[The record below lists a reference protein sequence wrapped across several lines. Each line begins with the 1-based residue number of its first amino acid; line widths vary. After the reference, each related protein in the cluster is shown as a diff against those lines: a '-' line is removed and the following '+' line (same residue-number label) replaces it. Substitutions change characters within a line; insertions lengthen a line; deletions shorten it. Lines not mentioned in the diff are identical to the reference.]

1 MLPSHRRL
9 CWLHTSLLSTSL
21 MLGLAGWLAGCQKGP
36 ATPPPK
42 ATTTN
47 QSATP
52 PAQTASVELNLA
64 PEGTTPAPGSTP
76 EGQTGPSQSAP
87 PPSQAQA
94 AAAGSAPA
102 DEPLHPEVAAD
113 DDASL
118 ASSDAPTDDPTAAA
132 EDVDAS
138 PDEDTLALA
147 QSTTRKG
154 KREDRTSGGRYK
166 FRVNH
171 DPNGTGK
178 FYMGREIAHVMG
190 FAGAPWLERPERE
203 REEATSKMIEALEL
217 KPGMVV
223 ADIGAGSGVITLRM
237 AEKVG
242 SEGKVIAVD
251 VQQEMLDLLQNKLKL
266 NKIENVELLLG
277 TEKSPRLDPESVD
290 LAIMVDVYHELA
302 YPYEMILELS
312 KAMKV
317 GGRVVFVEFR
327 MEDPEVPI
335 KLVHKMS
342 QAQVK
347 REINPPEL
355 NLKYRRTIDSLPWQ
369 HVMVFEKVGPDGGFQ
384 AVPDTQPE
392 TTPLTRPEEALAK
405 VRLPEGFQATLFA
418 AEPAVR
424 QPIHLTTDEKG
435 RLWVAENYSYAES
448 AVNFVTTQH
457 DRIVIL
463 EDTDGDGQH
472 DQQKVFFDEG
482 RLLTSIELGYGGVFA
497 LCAPQLLW
505 IPDIDQDDI
514 PDGPPVVLLDGFD
527 DGPVRHNIVNGL
539 KWGPDGWLYGRH
551 GILAT
556 SNVGVPGATDSQ
568 RTRINC
574 GVWRYHP
581 IERRFEVVA
590 HGTTNPWGHDWDD
603 HGELFFINTVIGHLW
618 HVIPGAHF
626 RRMYGSD
633 FDPHLYQLI
642 EQTADHFHWDTREA
656 WSDIRKGI
664 TDTTSAAGGGHAH
677 SGLMIYLGDNWP
689 APYRNGVFTVNL
701 HGHRLNRD
709 RLDRDQAGYTARHEP
724 DFVFFDDPWFRGI
737 ELIAGPDGGVFVAD
751 WSDIGECHEND
762 GVHRGSGRLFKI
774 THGTPDPARSQPNLG
789 EKTSL
794 ELAELML
801 HPNDWQVR
809 TATRLLRER
818 VQRGDDATSLKPA
831 LDRLRD
837 IYGNHDDVT
846 RRLRA
851 LWALWNMQALDE
863 AALRA
868 GLANASENVQAWC
881 VRLLVD
887 RGAPS
892 KATVAAFV
900 ELANQARGGL
910 PLLHLAGAL
919 QKLPLEQRGDLALA
933 LARRGEFAG
942 DRALPLMVWYGL
954 EPAVLDH
961 LQAQREPLFRETKLP
976 HLRRFLSRRLT
987 EELERRPSDVDGL
1000 VALLK
1005 APSGDAGPGLDDAA
1019 RLEVLTGLAEG
1030 LRGWRKAPRPASW
1043 DEVAPAL
1050 AQSENASLAA
1060 VTRELSALFG
1070 DGRATDELK
1079 AIVTNNTQDPATR
1092 RQALRA
1098 LAESQTEGL
1107 AALCHSVLTDRAVD
1121 IEAIRALALI
1131 DHPENATR
1139 ILNVYPRLDPE
1150 TRQAAI
1156 NTLTARSAT
1165 AAALLDAMA
1174 GGRVRRQDVSAFHA
1188 RQIRSLQEEA
1198 LSTKLAEVWG
1208 ETRESSADKQA
1219 LMAKLKSQ
1227 LTAERLAEAN
1237 VSQGR
1242 ALFQKTCATCH
1253 VMYGQGKNAG
1263 PDLTGGNRKNL
1274 DYLLENV
1281 VDPNAAV
1288 AADFR
1293 MSVLALKDGR
1303 VLNGVV
1309 VGKTDKVLTVQT
1321 QTESVFVARDDIDE
1335 IRPTDASLM
1344 PEGLLGTLTE
1354 EQIRD
1359 LVGYLQTSQQVPL
1372 PAE

>member
-1 MLPSHRRL
+1 MLPNSRRSH
-9 CWLHTSLLSTSL
+9 WFPGSLLLACLLLASIWGVPGCQQAAPPASNPAASTPASSSASRDLQLEADGSTSP
-21 MLGLAGWLAGCQKGP
+21 P
-36 ATPPPK
+36 ATTPPPAGEAPPQPPAPPRQQPAAEEAK
-42 ATTTN
+42 VGAAAEPLDPALAGDDEPAVAAADTPDATTDDDT
-47 QSATP
+47 
-52 PAQTASVELNLA
+52 LA
-64 PEGTTPAPGSTP
+64 
-76 EGQTGPSQSAP
+76 
-87 PPSQAQA
+87 QAQA
-94 AAAGSAPA
+94 QAPG
-102 DEPLHPEVAAD
+102 
-113 DDASL
+113 
-118 ASSDAPTDDPTAAA
+118 
-132 EDVDAS
+132 
-138 PDEDTLALA
+138 
-147 QSTTRKG
+147 RKG

-166 FRVNH
+166 FRTNH

-203 REEATSKMIEALEL
+203 REEATSKMIEALAL

-242 SEGKVIAVD
+242 ADGKVIAVD

-302 YPYEMILELS
+302 YPYEMLLELS
-312 KAMKV
+312 KGMKV

-327 MEDPEVPI
+327 LEDPEVPI

-347 REINPPEL
+347 REISPPEL
-355 NLKYRRTIDSLPWQ
+355 NLKYRRTIDTLPWQ

-384 AVPDTQPE
+384 TVPDTQPE
-392 TTPLTRPEEALAK
+392 TTPLTKPEEALAK
-405 VRLPEGFQATLFA
+405 VRMPEGFQTTLFA
-418 AEPAVR
+418 AEPDVR
-424 QPIHLTTDEKG
+424 QPIHLTTDERG

-463 EDTDGDGQH
+463 EDTDGDGKH
-472 DQQKVFFDEG
+472 DQRKVFFDEG

-505 IPDIDQDDI
+505 IPDLDQDDI

-556 SNVGVPGATDSQ
+556 SNVGVPGATESQ

-581 IERRFEVVA
+581 IERRFEAVA
-590 HGTTNPWGHDWDD
+590 HGTTNPWGHDWDE

-633 FDPHLYQLI
+633 FDPHVYQLI

-656 WSDIRKGI
+656 WSDIRKGV

-689 APYRNGVFTVNL
+689 NQYRNGVFTVNL

-709 RLDRDQAGYTARHEP
+709 RLERDQAGYTARHEP

-801 HPNDWQVR
+801 HSNEWHVR

-818 VQRGDDATSLKPA
+818 VQRGDDAAALKPA
-831 LDRLRD
+831 LDRLGD
-837 IYGNHDDVT
+837 IYANHADVT

-863 AALRA
+863 AALRT
-868 GLANASENVQAWC
+868 GLADASENVQAWC

-892 KATVAAFV
+892 RETVAAFV
-900 ELANQARGGL
+900 ELARTAPGGL

-933 LARRGEFAG
+933 LAKRGEFAG
-942 DRALPLMVWYGL
+942 DRALPLLVWYGL
-954 EPAVLDH
+954 EPAVLDQ

-976 HLRRFLSRRLT
+976 HLRRFLARRLT
-987 EELERRPSDVDGL
+987 EELERRPADVDAL
-1000 VALLK
+1000 VGLLK
-1005 APSGDAGPGLDDAA
+1005 TPAAESDAGLDDAA
-1019 RLEVLTGLAEG
+1019 RLEVLTGMAEG
-1030 LRGWRKAPRPASW
+1030 LRGWRKAPRPAQW
-1043 DEVAPAL
+1043 DEIAPGL
-1050 AQSENASLAA
+1050 AQSENAQLAA

-1070 DGRATDELK
+1070 DGRAADELK
-1079 AIVTNNTQDPATR
+1079 AIVTNNSYDPLTR

-1098 LAESQTEGL
+1098 LAESQPEGL
-1107 AALCHSVLTDRAVD
+1107 AGLCHSVLTDRAVD

-1156 NTLTARSAT
+1156 GTLTARAST
-1165 AAALLDAMA
+1165 AAALLDAIGA
-1174 GGRVRRQDVSAFHA
+1174 GRVRRQDVSAFHA
-1188 RQIRSLQEEA
+1188 RQIRSLQDEA
-1198 LSTKLAEVWG
+1198 LSQKLTEVWG
-1208 ETRESSADKQA
+1208 ETRESPADKQA
-1219 LMAKLKSQ
+1219 LAAKLKAQ
-1227 LTAERLAEAN
+1227 LTPERLAEAN

-1321 QTESVFVARDDIDE
+1321 QTESVFVAKDDIDE
-1335 IRPTDASLM
+1335 IRQTDASLM

>member
-1 MLPSHRRL
+1 MLPNSRRSHRFPS
-9 CWLHTSLLSTSL
+9 SLLLASLLLASIGGVTGCQQAAPPATSTPAKTPASSSASMDLQLEADGSTSSP
-21 MLGLAGWLAGCQKGP
+21 AATP
-36 ATPPPK
+36 ATPPAGEAPPQ
-42 ATTTN
+42 AP
-47 QSATP
+47 TP
-52 PAQTASVELNLA
+52 PQ
-64 PEGTTPAPGSTP
+64 
-76 EGQTGPSQSAP
+76 QK
-87 PPSQAQA
+87 
-94 AAAGSAPA
+94 PA
-102 DEPLHPEVAAD
+102 DEAKAG
-113 DDASL
+113 
-118 ASSDAPTDDPTAAA
+118 AAA
-132 EDVDAS
+132 EPLEPALAGDDEIALAAADPADGAS
-138 PDEDTLALA
+138 DDNDLALA
-147 QSTTRKG
+147 QATKTKK

-166 FRVNH
+166 FRTNH
-171 DPNGTGK
+171 DINGTGK

-203 REEATSKMIEALEL
+203 REEATSKLIEALEL

-242 SEGKVIAVD
+242 AEGKVIAVD

-277 TEKSPRLDPESVD
+277 TEKSPRLEPETVD

-302 YPYEMILELS
+302 YPYEMMLELS
-312 KAMKV
+312 KGMKV

-327 MEDPEVPI
+327 LEDPEVPI

-347 REINPPEL
+347 REISPPEL

-384 AVPDTQPE
+384 TVPDTQPE
-392 TTPLTRPEEALAK
+392 TTPLTKPEEALGK
-405 VRLPEGFQATLFA
+405 VRVPEGFQATLFA
-418 AEPAVR
+418 AEPDVR

-448 AVNFVTTQH
+448 AVNFVTAQH

-463 EDTDGDGQH
+463 EDTDGDGRH
-472 DQQKVFFDEG
+472 DQRKVFFDEG

-505 IPDIDQDDI
+505 IPDLDQDDI

-581 IERRFEVVA
+581 IERRFEAVA
-590 HGTTNPWGHDWDD
+590 HGTTNPWGHDWDE

-633 FDPHLYQLI
+633 FDPHIYQLI

-689 APYRNGVFTVNL
+689 NQYRNGVFTVNL

-709 RLDRDQAGYTARHEP
+709 RLERDQAGYTARHEP

-801 HPNDWQVR
+801 HPNEWHVR

-818 VQRGDDATSLKPA
+818 VQRGDEAAALKPA
-831 LDRLRD
+831 LNRLRD
-837 IYGNHDDVT
+837 IHANHADVT

-868 GLANASENVQAWC
+868 GLADASENVQAWC

-892 KATVAAFV
+892 RETVGAFV
-900 ELANQARGGL
+900 ELARTAAGGL

-919 QKLPLEQRGDLALA
+919 QKLPLEQRGELALA
-933 LARRGEFAG
+933 LARRGEFAE
-942 DRALPLMVWYGL
+942 DRALPLLVWYGL

-976 HLRRFLSRRLT
+976 HLRRFLARRLT
-987 EELERRPSDVDGL
+987 EELERRPADVDAL
-1000 VALLK
+1000 VAMLR
-1005 APSGDAGPGLDDAA
+1005 APTADAPAALDDAA
-1019 RLEVLTGLAEG
+1019 RVELLTGMAEG
-1030 LRGWRKAPRPASW
+1030 LRGWRKAPRPAQW
-1043 DEVAPAL
+1043 DEIAPAL
-1050 AQSENASLAA
+1050 AQSENATLAA
-1060 VTRELSALFG
+1060 VTRELAVLFG
-1070 DGRATDELK
+1070 DGRAAEELK
-1079 AIVTNNTQDPATR
+1079 AIVSNNMQDPATR

-1098 LAESQTEGL
+1098 LAESQPEGL
-1107 AALCHSVLTDRAVD
+1107 AALCHSVLSDRAVD
-1121 IEAIRALALI
+1121 IEAIRALALV
-1131 DHPENATR
+1131 DHPENANR
-1139 ILNVYPRLDPE
+1139 ILNVYARLDPE

-1156 NTLTARSAT
+1156 GTLTTRAST
-1165 AAALLDAMA
+1165 AGALLDAIA
-1174 GGRVRRQDVSAFHA
+1174 AGRVRRQEVSAFHA
-1188 RQIRSLQEEA
+1188 RQIRSLQNEA
-1198 LSTKLAEVWG
+1198 LAKQLTEVWG

-1227 LTAERLAEAN
+1227 LTPERLAEAN

-1288 AADFR
+1288 ATDFR

-1344 PEGLLGTLTE
+1344 PEGLLGTLSE

>member
-1 MLPSHRRL
+1 MLPNSRRSHRFPGTL
-9 CWLHTSLLSTSL
+9 LMASLLLASIWGVPGCQQAAPPTASTPASSSASMELQLEADGSTS
-21 MLGLAGWLAGCQKGP
+21 
-36 ATPPPK
+36 
-42 ATTTN
+42 
-47 QSATP
+47 P
-52 PAQTASVELNLA
+52 PAAPNPPAGEAPPQSPAPPQQQPPAADEAKAGAAAEPLDPDVA
-64 PEGTTPAPGSTP
+64 GDDQPAVADADFPEGTI
-76 EGQTGPSQSAP
+76 
-87 PPSQAQA
+87 
-94 AAAGSAPA
+94 A
-102 DEPLHPEVAAD
+102 D
-113 DDASL
+113 
-118 ASSDAPTDDPTAAA
+118 
-132 EDVDAS
+132 
-138 PDEDTLALA
+138 DTLALA
-147 QSTTRKG
+147 QAPGRKG

-166 FRVNH
+166 FRTNH

-242 SEGKVIAVD
+242 AEGKVIAVD
-251 VQQEMLDLLQNKLKL
+251 VQQEMLDLLQNKLRL

-302 YPYEMILELS
+302 YPYEMMLELS
-312 KAMKV
+312 KGMKV

-327 MEDPEVPI
+327 LEDQEVPI

-347 REINPPEL
+347 REISPPEL

-384 AVPDTQPE
+384 TVPDTQPE
-392 TTPLTRPEEALAK
+392 TTPLTKPEEALGK
-405 VRLPEGFQATLFA
+405 VRVPEGFQATLFA
-418 AEPAVR
+418 AEPDVR
-424 QPIHLTTDEKG
+424 QPIHLTTDERG

-463 EDTDGDGQH
+463 EDTDGDGKH
-472 DQQKVFFDEG
+472 DQRKVFFDEG

-505 IPDIDQDDI
+505 IPDLDQDDI

-556 SNVGVPGATDSQ
+556 SNVGAPGATESQ

-581 IERRFEVVA
+581 IERRFEAVA

-618 HVIPGAHF
+618 HVVPGAHF

-633 FDPHLYQLI
+633 FDPHVYQLI

-689 APYRNGVFTVNL
+689 NQYRNGVFTVNL

-709 RLDRDQAGYTARHEP
+709 RLERDQAGYTARHEP

-789 EKTSL
+789 EKTSM

-801 HPNDWQVR
+801 NPNEWHVR

-818 VQRGDDATSLKPA
+818 VQRGDDAAALQPA

-837 IYGNHDDVT
+837 ISANHTDVT

-851 LWALWNMQALDE
+851 LWALWNMRALDE
-863 AALRA
+863 AALRS
-868 GLANASENVQAWC
+868 GLADASENVQAWC

-892 KATVAAFV
+892 PETVAAFV
-900 ELANQARGGL
+900 KLARTATGGL

-933 LARRGEFAG
+933 LAKRGEFAG

-954 EPAVLDH
+954 EPAVLDQ

-976 HLRRFLSRRLT
+976 HLRRFLARRLT
-987 EELERRPSDVDGL
+987 EELERRPADVDAL
-1000 VALLK
+1000 VGLLK
-1005 APSGDAGPGLDDAA
+1005 TPTAESAAGLDDAA
-1019 RLEVLTGLAEG
+1019 RLEVLTGMAEG
-1030 LRGWRKAPRPASW
+1030 LRGWRKAPRPAQW
-1043 DEVAPAL
+1043 DEIAPGL
-1050 AQSENASLAA
+1050 AQSENAQLAA

-1070 DGRATDELK
+1070 DGRAADELK
-1079 AIVTNNTQDPATR
+1079 AIVTNNSFDPLTR

-1098 LAESQTEGL
+1098 LAESQPEGL

-1121 IEAIRALALI
+1121 IEAIRALALVE
-1131 DHPENATR
+1131 HPENANR

-1156 NTLTARSAT
+1156 GTLTARAST
-1165 AAALLDAMA
+1165 AAALLEAIA
-1174 GGRVRRQDVSAFHA
+1174 AGRVRRQEVSAFHA
-1188 RQIRSLQEEA
+1188 RQIRSLQDET
-1198 LSTKLAEVWG
+1198 LSQKLTEVWG
-1208 ETRESSADKQA
+1208 ETRESPADKQA
-1219 LMAKLKSQ
+1219 LAAKLKAQ
-1227 LTAERLAEAN
+1227 LTPERLAEAN

-1288 AADFR
+1288 AVDFR

-1321 QTESVFVARDDIDE
+1321 QTESVFVAKDDIDE
-1335 IRPTDASLM
+1335 IRQTDASLM

-1354 EQIRD
+1354 DQIRD

-1372 PAE
+1372 PTE

>member
-1 MLPSHRRL
+1 MLPNSRRSH
-9 CWLHTSLLSTSL
+9 WFPGSLLLACLLLASIWGVPGCHQAAPPASNPAASTPASSSASRNLQLEADGSTS
-21 MLGLAGWLAGCQKGP
+21 
-36 ATPPPK
+36 PPG
-42 ATTTN
+42 TT
-47 QSATP
+47 TP
-52 PAQTASVELNLA
+52 PAGEA
-64 PEGTTPAPGSTP
+64 PPQPPAPP
-76 EGQTGPSQSAP
+76 RQQP
-87 PPSQAQA
+87 A
-94 AAAGSAPA
+94 AEEAKVG
-102 DEPLHPEVAAD
+102 
-113 DDASL
+113 
-118 ASSDAPTDDPTAAA
+118 AAA
-132 EDVDAS
+132 EPLDPALAGDDEPAVAAADTPDATT
-138 PDEDTLALA
+138 DDDTLALA
-147 QSTTRKG
+147 QAQAPGRKG

-166 FRVNH
+166 FRTNH

-203 REEATSKMIEALEL
+203 REEATSKMIEALAL

-242 SEGKVIAVD
+242 ADGKVIAVD
-251 VQQEMLDLLQNKLKL
+251 VQQEMLDLLQNKDTLTQFEK
-266 NKIENVELLLG
+266 VALLLG

-290 LAIMVDVYHELA
+290 LAIMGDVYHELA
-302 YPYEMILELS
+302 YPYEMLLELS
-312 KAMKV
+312 KGMKV

-327 MEDPEVPI
+327 LEDPEVPI

-347 REINPPEL
+347 REISPPEL
-355 NLKYRRTIDSLPWQ
+355 NLKYRRTIDTLPWQ

-384 AVPDTQPE
+384 TVPDTQPE
-392 TTPLTRPEEALAK
+392 TTPLTKPEEALAK
-405 VRLPEGFQATLFA
+405 VRMPEGFQTTLFA
-418 AEPAVR
+418 AEPDVR
-424 QPIHLTTDEKG
+424 QPIHLTTDERG

-463 EDTDGDGQH
+463 EDTDGDGKH
-472 DQQKVFFDEG
+472 DQRKVFFDEG

-505 IPDIDQDDI
+505 IPDLDQDDI

-556 SNVGVPGATDSQ
+556 SNVGVPGATESQ

-581 IERRFEVVA
+581 IERRFEAVA
-590 HGTTNPWGHDWDD
+590 HGTTNPWGHDWDE

-633 FDPHLYQLI
+633 FDPHVYQLI

-656 WSDIRKGI
+656 WSDIRKGV

-689 APYRNGVFTVNL
+689 NQYRNGVFTVNL

-709 RLDRDQAGYTARHEP
+709 RLERDQAGYTARHEP

-737 ELIAGPDGGVFVAD
+737 ELIAGPDGGVVVAD

-801 HPNDWQVR
+801 HSNEWHVR

-818 VQRGDDATSLKPA
+818 VQRGDDAAALKPA
-831 LDRLRD
+831 LDRLGD
-837 IYGNHDDVT
+837 IYANHADVT

-863 AALRA
+863 AALRT
-868 GLANASENVQAWC
+868 GLADASENVQAWC

-892 KATVAAFV
+892 RETVAAFV
-900 ELANQARGGL
+900 ELARTAPGGL

-933 LARRGEFAG
+933 LAKRGEFAG
-942 DRALPLMVWYGL
+942 DRALPLLVWYGL
-954 EPAVLDH
+954 EPAVLDQ

-976 HLRRFLSRRLT
+976 HLRRFLARRLT
-987 EELERRPSDVDGL
+987 EELERRPADVDAL
-1000 VALLK
+1000 VGLLK
-1005 APSGDAGPGLDDAA
+1005 VPTADSAAGLDDAA
-1019 RLEVLTGLAEG
+1019 RLEVLTGMAEG
-1030 LRGWRKAPRPASW
+1030 LRGWRKAPRPAQW
-1043 DEVAPAL
+1043 DEIAPGL
-1050 AQSENASLAA
+1050 AQSENAQLAA

-1070 DGRATDELK
+1070 DGRAADDLK
-1079 AIVTNNTQDPATR
+1079 AIVTNNSYDPLTR

-1098 LAESQTEGL
+1098 LAESQPEGL
-1107 AALCHSVLTDRAVD
+1107 AGLCHSVLTDRAVD
-1121 IEAIRALALI
+1121 IEAIRALALV

-1156 NTLTARSAT
+1156 GTLTARAST
-1165 AAALLDAMA
+1165 AAALLEAIA
-1174 GGRVRRQDVSAFHA
+1174 AERVRRQDVSAFHA
-1188 RQIRSLQEEA
+1188 RQIRSLQDEA
-1198 LSTKLAEVWG
+1198 LSQKLTEVWG
-1208 ETRESSADKQA
+1208 ETRESPADKQA
-1219 LMAKLKSQ
+1219 LAAKLKAQ
-1227 LTAERLAEAN
+1227 LTPERLAEAN

-1321 QTESVFVARDDIDE
+1321 QTESVFVAKDDIDE
-1335 IRPTDASLM
+1335 IRQTDASL
-1344 PEGLLGTLTE
+1344 
-1354 EQIRD
+1354 
-1359 LVGYLQTSQQVPL
+1359 
-1372 PAE
+1372 